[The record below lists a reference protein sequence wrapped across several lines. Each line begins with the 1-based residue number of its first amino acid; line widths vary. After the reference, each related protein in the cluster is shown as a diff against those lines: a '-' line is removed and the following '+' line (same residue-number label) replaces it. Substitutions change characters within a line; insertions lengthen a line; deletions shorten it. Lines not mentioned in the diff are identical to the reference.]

1 MKICIFGFW
10 QDLGF
15 GECFFSIQIQIKK
28 RIEKLI
34 FQLLARSWF
43 WWMLFCIQILLTM
56 TIENLLSFSFWQ
68 DLGFGECFFYSNSN
82 WKKYWKLTFSA
93 FGKILVLA
101 NAFSIQILIEKKY
114 WKLTFSAFGKILVL
128 ANAFFYSN
136 SNEKYFEKLIFLS
149 FWQDLGLG
157 DCFFSTEILIKTVLK
172 NWFFQLLARSWFW
185 RMLFWIEILI

>member
-101 NAFSIQILIEKKY
+101 NAFSIQILIEK
-114 WKLTFSAFGKILVL
+114 SI
-128 ANAFFYSN
+128 
-136 SNEKYFEKLIFLS
+136 E
-149 FWQDLGLG
+149 
-157 DCFFSTEILIKTVLK
+157 
-172 NWFFQLLARSWFW
+172 NWLFQLLARSWFW
-185 RMLFWIEILI
+185 QMLFSIQIPMKNILKSWFFWAFGKILVLAIVFFLLKF